1 MSGLSVFI
9 IFAIGV
15 IALEY
20 KRASLRT
27 AAIAS
32 GALFLFYFLF
42 GSDVLFWEVVL
53 FLSTLILGLLSIDD
67 FRKNKVSK
75 PLFNFYKRALPPIS
89 ETEREAIDAGTVW
102 WEGEIFTGNP
112 DWEKLLDSGKPH
124 ISEEDRAFIDGPV
137 EELCQMVD
145 SWNIHFNEADIPDEV
160 LAHIKKHKFLGM
172 IIPKEYGGLDLSA
185 VSQAAVLTKVFS
197 IGGVVGNFIGVPN
210 SLGPGELLVKYGT
223 EEQKNYY
230 LPRLAAGDEI
240 PCFALTA
247 PLAGSDATS
256 IPDTGVVCKG
266 EWQGKEVI
274 GMRLNF
280 DKRYIT
286 LAPVATLVGLA
297 FRLQDPD
304 HLIGDV
310 DDYGITC
317 ALIPRDTAGLD
328 IGKRHL
334 PIGDPFLNGPIRG
347 KDIFVPL
354 DTIIGGREM
363 AGKGWRMLVNCL
375 STGRVISLPSA
386 SNSIAK
392 NALASTSAYARI
404 RKQFGLPIGEFEGIQ
419 KPLARIAGLSYII
432 NAGLMHTAQAVAV
445 GAKPAVPASIL
456 KYHCTEMARQILTD
470 AMDINAG
477 KAVIKGPRNYLAVA
491 YESMPVAITVEGA
504 NIMTRN
510 LMIFGQGAIRSHPY
524 VLKEMALVEQED
536 ESRAAAEF
544 DELLFKHIGFT
555 NANAARAFVFGL
567 SSSIF
572 AEAPL
577 GSPLKRY
584 YQHLTRL
591 SSAFA
596 MLADVSMLIMQAS
609 LKRREMISARLGDL
623 LSTLYLASMVLKHHE
638 DQGCPKAD
646 QPVVEW
652 ACEYLFNQY
661 QQALHEVLQ
670 NFPNKLVTFKLR
682 MLTFPLGQ
690 HFNKPADALERKIAN
705 LVLHD
710 SETRQR
716 LTEGIFDSPSAYSAI
731 GALNEAMIMAD
742 AVAPL
747 EAKIKRAVKENK
759 ILSLLGM
766 ELINAAEEASVINS
780 EEAKQLREYDG
791 KIMDII
797 HVDEFSYDAFK
808 RKTQPKKTTKKK
820 VTTTKKATK
829 KAAKKT
835 TKKAVKKQAEPVAQE
850 AEIAE

>member
-1 MSGLSVFI
+1 MSGLMVFI
-9 IFAIGV
+9 IFIIGV
-15 IALEY
+15 LALEY

-27 AAIAS
+27 AAISS
-32 GALFLFYFLF
+32 GVLFLFYFIF
-42 GSDVLFWEVVL
+42 GSDALFWEIFL
-53 FLSTLILGLLSIDD
+53 FLSTAVFALLSIDD
-67 FRKNKVSK
+67 FRKARVSK
-75 PLFNFYKRALPPIS
+75 PLFSMYKRALPPIS

-102 WEGEIFTGNP
+102 WEGELFTGNP
-112 DWEKLLDSGKPH
+112 DWEKLLDSGKP
-124 ISEEDRAFIDGPV
+124 ELTEKDQTFLDGPV

-145 SWNIHFNEADIPDEV
+145 SWKLHFSEADIPEDV

-172 IIPKEYGGLDLSA
+172 IIPEEYGGLDLSA
-185 VSQAAVLTKVFS
+185 VAQAAVMTKIYSV
-197 IGGVVGNFIGVPN
+197 GGIVGNFVGVPN

-223 EEQKNYY
+223 EEQKNHY
-230 LPRLAAGDEI
+230 LPRLASGEEI
-240 PCFALTA
+240 PCFALTG

-256 IPDTGVVCKG
+256 IPDTGVVCRG
-266 EWQGKEVI
+266 QWQGEEVI
-274 GMRLNF
+274 GMRLTF

-304 HLIGDV
+304 HLIGEV

-317 ALIPRDTAGLD
+317 ALIPRDTKGLE

-334 PIGDPFLNGPIRG
+334 PIGDPFLNGPVRG

-354 DTIIGGREM
+354 DTIIGGQEM

-386 SNSIAK
+386 ANSIAK

-419 KPLARIAGLSYII
+419 KPLARIAGLSYIV

-456 KYHCTEMARQILTD
+456 KYHCTEMARQVLLD

-477 KAVIKGPRNYLAVA
+477 KAVVKGPKNYLAVA

-510 LMIFGQGAIRSHPY
+510 LMIFGQGAIRSHPFI
-524 VLKEMALVEQED
+524 LKEMELVEQED
-536 ESRAAAEF
+536 ESKAAEDF
-544 DELLFKHIGFT
+544 DELLFSHIGFT
-555 NANAARAFVFGL
+555 NANAARAFIFGL
-567 SSSIF
+567 TSSLF
-572 AEAPL
+572 AEAPMV
-577 GSPLKRY
+577 SPVKRY

-596 MLADVSMLIMQAS
+596 LLADASMLVMQAS

-623 LSTLYLASMVLKHHE
+623 LSCLYLASMVLKHYE
-638 DQGCPKAD
+638 DQGCPEAD
-646 QPVVEW
+646 KPIVEW
-652 ACEYLFNQY
+652 ACQYLFNEY
-661 QQALHEVLQ
+661 QQAMHEVLQ
-670 NFPNKLVTFKLR
+670 NFPNISVALKLR
-682 MLTFPLGQ
+682 LLVFPLGQ
-690 HFNKPADALERKIAN
+690 HFNKPADTLETKIAD
-705 LVLHD
+705 LVLHNTE
-710 SETRQR
+710 SRQR
-716 LTEGIFDSPSAYSAI
+716 VTEGIFDSLSEYSAV

-747 EAKIKRAVKENK
+747 EARLKQAVKDQK
-759 ILSLLGM
+759 IPSLLGI
-766 ELINAAEEASVINS
+766 ELINVGEEAGVIS
-780 EEAKQLREYDG
+780 KDEAKQLREYDA

-797 HVDEFSYDAFK
+797 HVDEFEYNAFN
-808 RKTQPKKTTKKK
+808 RSSSEKKVIKKK
-820 VTTTKKATK
+820 VSKKKT
-829 KAAKKT
+829 AKKKT
-835 TKKAVKKQAEPVAQE
+835 ESVEKESIE
-850 AEIAE
+850 AN